1 MGMRYSLG
9 NYINSSTLE
18 SVSTE
23 DSIYPKENIYDKE
36 QAMPWRMNAKSGN
49 AVFNLGSNR
58 PTILGIMN
66 HNLVGT
72 GAYSV
77 TLSAHTSDAWGA
89 PDWGPTA
96 VTFHT
101 QNMFLLISGVDKA
114 WWRIV
119 ASDPD
124 NGSNLEFGEI
134 VLYTWAEFTM
144 NFWWPYKEGLEYIV
158 NESVTDYGHRKRT
171 KKAKR
176 KVFTLDF
183 DGVKDDDLV
192 GASNEVEAFFEELDG
207 ENPFIFIPDSDE
219 TNSWYVYCLN
229 SMLAQRKFIDDNK
242 FTLQL
247 EEQARGITL
256 L

>member
-18 SVSTE
+18 SISTE
-23 DSIYPKENIYDKE
+23 DSIYPKENMYNKQ

-66 HNLVGT
+66 HNLVGN

-77 TLSAHTSDAWGA
+77 TLSAHTSNDWDT
-89 PDWGPTA
+89 PDWGPTP
-96 VTFHT
+96 VIFHE
-101 QNMFLLISGVDKA
+101 QNMFLIISGVDKQ

-119 ASDPD
+119 ASDPE

-144 NFWWPYKEGLEYIV
+144 NYWWPYKEGLEYLV
-158 NESVTDYGHRKRT
+158 DENVTHYGHRKRT
-171 KKAKR
+171 LKSKK
-176 KVFTLDF
+176 KVFALDF
-183 DGVKDDDLV
+183 GGVTDVNLV
-192 GASNEVEAFFEELDG
+192 DEVEAFFEGFEG
-207 ENPFIFIPDSDE
+207 EDPFIFIPDSDE
-219 TNSWYVYCLN
+219 TDSWYVYCLN
-229 SMLAQRKFIDDNK
+229 SLLAQRRFLNDNK
-242 FTLQL
+242 FSLQL
-247 EEQARGITL
+247 EEQSRGITL